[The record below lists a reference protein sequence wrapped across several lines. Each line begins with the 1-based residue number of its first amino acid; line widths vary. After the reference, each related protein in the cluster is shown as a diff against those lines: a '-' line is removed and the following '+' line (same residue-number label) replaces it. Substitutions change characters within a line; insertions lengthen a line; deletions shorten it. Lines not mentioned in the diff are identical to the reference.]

1 MHSTCEGGGCYGGC
15 LRKQTLDSPLHT
27 CFPHL
32 GISIY
37 LELGKSLCQG
47 FHCFKI
53 QMVCGLIKYQ
63 KIGSAEST
71 EREREEVEAGNLAT
85 KVVYDVRFKTKVPLS
100 LIHLSWFV
108 SVVGLIA
115 NCLFCELP
123 HLTNYWLI
131 IKNIRYTMAKFN
143 NNL

>member
-1 MHSTCEGGGCYGGC
+1 MHSTCEGGGCYGGCYGGC

-53 QMVCGLIKYQ
+53 QMVCGFIKYQ
-63 KIGSAEST
+63 EVGSVVPIEG
-71 EREREEVEAGNLAT
+71 EEVNAGT
-85 KVVYDVRFKTKVPLS
+85 WPQR
-100 LIHLSWFV
+100 
-108 SVVGLIA
+108 
-115 NCLFCELP
+115 LFFMWENE
-123 HLTNYWLI
+123 T
-131 IKNIRYTMAKFN
+131 
-143 NNL
+143 